1 MRESSTL
8 SIYLQPL
15 RNAANFGASL
25 GEKFKTLV
33 DTRIKERQ
41 ISENQVDLVDNSKHQ
56 LRLLF
61 ADDSDK
67 FNTLSKEQKAA
78 LEEMIQMRIQ
88 DQDDA
93 RKHREEIA
101 KQDLLYQA
109 TSAAALESAYKNT
122 SPDEKEDP
130 AAYAKHM
137 EEMQAAVAD
146 AVRSEAKSMSTDE
159 LKSFASRYS
168 GLNGLVNDREF
179 AIKKLGISS
188 VQAQTLSGAGIAKLQ
203 HEKDIKYSSIDTE
216 QIASKIEKLSDHD
229 YQGLI
234 KEIDRLKNSLIR
246 VSPRTDFGVVDLA
259 DVRAHEIERVHNLL
273 NWFDSLEI
281 A

>member
-130 AAYAKHM
+130 AAYAKHI

-146 AVRSEAKSMSTDE
+146 AVRAEAKSMSTDE
-159 LKSFASRYS
+159 LKAFASRYS
-168 GLNGLVNDREF
+168 GLDSLVESREA

-188 VQAQTLSGAGIAKLQ
+188 VTAQNMSGSEISKLQ
-203 HEKDIKYSSIDTE
+203 DEKDLKYSNVNTEILATKID
-216 QIASKIEKLSDHD
+216 KLSDKD

-234 KEIDRLKNSLIR
+234 KEIDRLQKTLIK
-246 VSPRTDFGVVDLA
+246 VSPQTDFGVVDFN
-259 DVRAHEIERVHNLL
+259 DVRERHKERVRNLL
-273 NWFDSLEI
+273 DWFEI